1 LPFWKAALN
10 CIYLKY
16 EVLIML
22 SRRRLLVSCGVL
34 GLTYAARPLRAALA
48 LPNPEEV
55 AARRRVARVVREYD
69 AQGIHRTA
77 TDVDEASAHWLAN
90 QLQAAGVEAKLES
103 FPINRVD
110 LDDTFLDIDG
120 RRIGGV
126 PLFDAGLT
134 ASEGISGHLG
144 PVGSNAEIGLF
155 EASPQDGT
163 DRPGPLRQALDGS
176 HKAVVIVTR
185 GGRPGLSLINA
196 SRFLTP
202 DGVPALQV
210 SSVEADWLRERVAA
224 GASARLVASATR
236 RPADAFNVVGRIPG
250 RDLAAAPLVVMTPRS
265 GWWTCA
271 GERAGGIA
279 AWLEAARA
287 VAAAK
292 PVRDV
297 HFLASSGHELG
308 QIGLDAYL
316 EHRAALVTQAKIW
329 LHFGANIGAGRQ
341 IRLQPVDAEAQSQG
355 VAALAEQGLV
365 ASQIV
370 PPGTA
375 PGGEAGTIFHRH
387 GRYLSLQGDNPPF
400 HNPADRWPEAVDVNL
415 ATRQVLAFATLAA
428 QLAKA

>member
-1 LPFWKAALN
+1 
-10 CIYLKY
+10 
-16 EVLIML
+16 ML
-22 SRRRLLVSCGVL
+22 SRRRLLISCGVYGL
-34 GLTYAARPLRAALA
+34 GFAARPVRAAFA
-48 LPNPEEV
+48 MSDSGEV
-55 AARRRVARVVREYD
+55 EARLRVAKVVREYD

-90 QLQAAGVEAKLES
+90 QLQAAGVEAKLEL
-103 FPINRVD
+103 FPIHRID
-110 LDDTFLDIDG
+110 LDETFLDIDG

-126 PLFDAGLT
+126 PLFDANFT
-134 ASEGISGHLG
+134 ESAGISGRLG
-144 PVGSNAEIGLF
+144 TVGSNAEIGLF

-202 DGVPALQV
+202 SGVPALQV
-210 SSVEADWLRERVAA
+210 SSVEADWLRERAAA

-236 RPADAFNVVGRIPG
+236 RPANAFNVVGRIPG
-250 RDLAAAPLVVMTPRS
+250 TDPAAAPLVVMTPRS

-271 GERAGGIA
+271 GERGGGIA
-279 AWLEAARA
+279 AWLETARS
-287 VAAAK
+287 VVAAK

-316 EHRAALVTQAKIW
+316 ENRAALAGQAKLW
-329 LHFGANIGAGRQ
+329 LHYGANIGAGRQ
-341 IRLQPVDAEAQSQG
+341 IRLQSADAGAQSLG
-355 VAALAEQGLV
+355 TSALAGQGLT
-365 ASQIV
+365 ASQLV
-370 PPGTA
+370 PPGIA

-387 GRYLSLQGDNPPF
+387 GRYLSLQGDNPLF
-400 HNPADRWPEAVDVNL
+400 HNPADRWPEAVDVIL
-415 ATRQVLAFATLAA
+415 ATRQAFAFATLAA
-428 QLAKA
+428 QLATA

>member
-1 LPFWKAALN
+1 
-10 CIYLKY
+10 
-16 EVLIML
+16 ML
-22 SRRRLLVSCGVL
+22 SRRHILVSCGVV
-34 GLTYAARPLRAALA
+34 GLAYAARPLRAAFASSSLD
-48 LPNPEEV
+48 EV
-55 AARRRVARVVREYD
+55 ATRRRVAQVVRDYD

-90 QLQAAGVEAKLES
+90 QLQTAGVEAKLEA

-110 LDDTFLDIDG
+110 LEETFLEIDG

-126 PLFDAGLT
+126 PLFDAGFSGATGIDGRLGA
-134 ASEGISGHLG
+134 ASSS
-144 PVGSNAEIGLF
+144 PEIALF

-176 HKAVVIVTR
+176 QKAVVIVTR

-202 DGVPALQV
+202 SGVPTLQV
-210 SSVEADWLRERVAA
+210 SSVEADWLRERAVA

-236 RPADAFNVVGRIPG
+236 RHANALNVMGKISGSDA
-250 RDLAAAPLVVMTPRS
+250 AAAPLVVITPRS

-279 AWLEAARA
+279 AWLETARAIFAAR
-287 VAAAK
+287 
-292 PVRDV
+292 PIRDV

-316 EHRAALVTQAKIW
+316 EHRASLVEQAKLW

-341 IRLQPVDAEAQSQG
+341 IRLQPVDTEAQTLG
-355 VAALAEQGLV
+355 VAALAEQGLS

-370 PPGTA
+370 PIGTA

-387 GRYLSLQGDNPPF
+387 GRYLSLQGDNPLF

-415 ATRQVLAFATLAA
+415 ATRQALAFAALAA
-428 QLAKA
+428 RLATT

>member
-1 LPFWKAALN
+1 
-10 CIYLKY
+10 LKY

-34 GLTYAARPLRAALA
+34 GLTYAARPLRAAIA
-48 LPNPEEV
+48 LPNPDEA
-55 AARRRVARVVREYD
+55 AARRRVAQVVRDYD

-77 TDVDEASAHWLAN
+77 TEVDEESAHWLAN

-120 RRIGGV
+120 RQIGGV
-126 PLFDAGLT
+126 PLLDAGLT
-134 ASEGISGHLG
+134 ASGGISGHLG

-155 EASPQDGT
+155 EASLQDGT

-176 HKAVVIVTR
+176 HKALVIVTR

-196 SRFLTP
+196 SRFLAP
-202 DGVPALQV
+202 SGVPALQV

-250 RDLAAAPLVVMTPRS
+250 SDLAAAPLVVMTPRS

-292 PVRDV
+292 SVRDV

-316 EHRAALVTQAKIW
+316 EHRAALVTQAKIC

-341 IRLQPVDAEAQSQG
+341 IRLQPADAEAQSQG

-370 PPGTA
+370 PLGTA
-375 PGGEAGTIFHRH
+375 PGGEAGTIFRRH
-387 GRYLSLQGDNPPF
+387 GRYLSLQGDNPLF
-400 HNPADRWPEAVDVNL
+400 HNPADRWPEAVDVSL
-415 ATRQVLAFATLAA
+415 ATRQALAFATLAA
-428 QLAKA
+428 QLATA

>member
-1 LPFWKAALN
+1 
-10 CIYLKY
+10 
-16 EVLIML
+16 ML

-126 PLFDAGLT
+126 PLFDTGFTESAGF
-134 ASEGISGHLG
+134 SGRLG
-144 PVGSNAEIGLF
+144 VVGSNAEIGLF

-163 DRPGPLRQALDGS
+163 DRSGPLRQALDGS
-176 HKAVVIVTR
+176 YKAVVIVTR

-202 DGVPALQV
+202 SGAPALQV
-210 SSVEADWLRERVAA
+210 SSVEADWLRERAAA
-224 GASARLVASATR
+224 GVSARLVATATR
-236 RPADAFNVVGRIPG
+236 RLADAFNVVGRIPG
-250 RDLAAAPLVVMTPRS
+250 SDPVAAPLVVMTPRS

-279 AWLEAARA
+279 AWLETARA
-287 VAAAK
+287 VSVAK
-292 PVRDV
+292 PARDV
-297 HFLASSGHELG
+297 LFLASSGHELG

-316 EHRAALVTQAKIW
+316 ENRAALVGQAKLW
-329 LHFGANIGAGRQ
+329 LHYGANIGAGRQ
-341 IRLQPVDAEAQSQG
+341 IRLQPADAEAQSQG
-355 VAALAEQGLV
+355 VAALSQHGLV
-365 ASQIV
+365 ASQVV
-370 PPGTA
+370 PLGTA
-375 PGGEAGTIFHRH
+375 PGGEAGTIFRRH
-387 GRYLSLQGDNPPF
+387 GRYLSLQGDNPLF
-400 HNPADRWPEAVDVNL
+400 HNPADRWPEAVDVIL
-415 ATRQVLAFATLAA
+415 ATRQALAFATLAA
-428 QLAKA
+428 QLATV

>member
-1 LPFWKAALN
+1 
-10 CIYLKY
+10 
-16 EVLIML
+16 
-22 SRRRLLVSCGVL
+22 
-34 GLTYAARPLRAALA
+34 
-48 LPNPEEV
+48 
-55 AARRRVARVVREYD
+55 
-69 AQGIHRTA
+69 
-77 TDVDEASAHWLAN
+77 
-90 QLQAAGVEAKLES
+90 
-103 FPINRVD
+103 
-110 LDDTFLDIDG
+110 
-120 RRIGGV
+120 
-126 PLFDAGLT
+126 
-134 ASEGISGHLG
+134 
-144 PVGSNAEIGLF
+144 
-155 EASPQDGT
+155 
-163 DRPGPLRQALDGS
+163 
-176 HKAVVIVTR
+176 
-185 GGRPGLSLINA
+185 
-196 SRFLTP
+196 
-202 DGVPALQV
+202 
-210 SSVEADWLRERVAA
+210 
-224 GASARLVASATR
+224 
-236 RPADAFNVVGRIPG
+236 VGRIPG

>member
-1 LPFWKAALN
+1 LSN
-10 CIYLKY
+10 SD
-16 EVLIML
+16 EVEARI
-22 SRRRLLVSCGVL
+22 RLG
-34 GLTYAARPLRAALA
+34 
-48 LPNPEEV
+48 
-55 AARRRVARVVREYD
+55 RVVRDYD

-77 TDVDEASAHWLAN
+77 TDVDDASAHWLAG
-90 QLQAAGVEAKLES
+90 QLQAIGVEAKLEA
-103 FPINRVD
+103 FPIHRID
-110 LDDTFLDIDG
+110 LEDTFLDIDA

-126 PLFDAGLT
+126 PLFDAGFT
-134 ASEGISGHLG
+134 QSTGISGRLG

-155 EASPQDGT
+155 EASPQDAS

-185 GGRPGLSLINA
+185 GGRAGLSLINA
-196 SRFLTP
+196 SRFLAP
-202 DGVPALQV
+202 SGVPALQV
-210 SSVEADWLRERVAA
+210 SSVEADWLRERAAA
-224 GASARLVASATR
+224 GVSAQLVASATR

-250 RDLAAAPLVVMTPRS
+250 SDPAAAPLVVMTPRS

-287 VAAAK
+287 IVAAK

-316 EHRAALVTQAKIW
+316 EHRAALVGQAKLW
-329 LHFGANIGAGRQ
+329 LHYGANIGAGQQ
-341 IRLQPVDAEAQSQG
+341 IRLQSADADAQSLG
-355 VAALAEQGLV
+355 VTALAGQRLT

-375 PGGEAGTIFHRH
+375 PAGEAGTIFHRH
-387 GRYLSLQGDNPPF
+387 GRYLSLQGDNPLF
-400 HNPADRWPEAVDVNL
+400 HNPADRWPEAVDVIL
-415 ATRQVLAFATLAA
+415 ATRQALAFATLAA
-428 QLAKA
+428 QLATA

>member
-1 LPFWKAALN
+1 
-10 CIYLKY
+10 
-16 EVLIML
+16 ML
-22 SRRRLLVSCGVL
+22 SRRRLLVSCGVY
-34 GLTYAARPLRAALA
+34 GLACAARPIRAAFA
-48 LPNPEEV
+48 MSDSGEV
-55 AARRRVARVVREYD
+55 EARLRVAKVVREYD

-103 FPINRVD
+103 FPIHRID
-110 LDDTFLDIDG
+110 LDETFLDIDG

-126 PLFDAGLT
+126 PLFDAGFT
-134 ASEGISGHLG
+134 ESAGISGRLG
-144 PVGSNAEIGLF
+144 TVGSNAEIGLF

-163 DRPGPLRQALDGS
+163 ERPGPLRQALDGP

-202 DGVPALQV
+202 SGVAALQV
-210 SSVEADWLRERVAA
+210 SSVEGDWLRERAAA
-224 GASARLVASATR
+224 GTSARLVASATR
-236 RPADAFNVVGRIPG
+236 RSADAFNVVGRIRG
-250 RDLAAAPLVVMTPRS
+250 SDAAAAPLVVMTPRS

-271 GERAGGIA
+271 GERGGGIA
-279 AWLEAARA
+279 AWLETARA
-287 VAAAK
+287 VVTAK

-297 HFLASSGHELG
+297 YFLASSGHELG

-316 EHRAALVTQAKIW
+316 EARAALAGQAKLW
-329 LHFGANIGAGRQ
+329 LHYGANIGAGRQ
-341 IRLQPVDAEAQSQG
+341 IRLQSADADAQSLG
-355 VAALAEQGLV
+355 TSALAGQGLT

-387 GRYLSLQGDNPPF
+387 GRYLSLQGDNSLF
-400 HNPADRWPEAVDVNL
+400 HNPADRWPEAVDVIL
-415 ATRQVLAFATLAA
+415 ATRQALAFAALGA
-428 QLAKA
+428 QLATA